1 MLGFCWLQATWGM
14 PKTASHTG
22 TRTRQTQAIL
32 FVRVASRRAF
42 SRPGVRGLTL
52 WDRSSIWDKFKTP
65 MGAAPPPADRQRRF
79 PVETPRLPAAPRFRG
94 HRPSQCLESIS
105 TRQAVP
111 QAIPLRRPTAI
122 EPEKSSRHSIHCS
135 VGCFRHART
144 RSGGQSSTRARCPCS
159 VPWS

>member
-65 MGAAPPPADRQRRF
+65 MGAAPPRGSPTTLPGRDSQAAGGS
-79 PVETPRLPAAPRFRG
+79 PLPRA
-94 HRPSQCLESIS
+94 
-105 TRQAVP
+105 
-111 QAIPLRRPTAI
+111 
-122 EPEKSSRHSIHCS
+122 
-135 VGCFRHART
+135 
-144 RSGGQSSTRARCPCS
+144 
-159 VPWS
+159 